1 VLSRIAQRFGLVAET
16 LRSRL
21 DEVRRAS
28 QQRAAKVPAEEVETS
43 SKGGSA
49 PADPLERELLEV
61 LLADPLQVPPAKAEI
76 GVPEVAHPGLRR
88 LLDGLYSLYDEGLT
102 PDLDTLR
109 LRIADNSRL
118 ADFALR
124 AQEVGLMHADRS
136 GWLKQ
141 ILGRFRER
149 RAARQAVEVQGKLNA
164 TTDPDMAL
172 ALLKKLQGGL

>member
-1 VLSRIAQRFGLVAET
+1 VASRERE
-16 LRSRL
+16 RP
-21 DEVRRAS
+21 EV
-28 QQRAAKVPAEEVETS
+28 TS
-43 SKGGSA
+43 KSGSA

-61 LLADPLQVPPAKAEI
+61 LLADPLLVPAVKI
-76 GVPEVAHPGLRR
+76 EVGADELAHPGLRR
-88 LLDGLYSLYDEGLT
+88 LLEGLFTLYDEGLT

-109 LRIADNSRL
+109 LRVADNSRL

-124 AQEVGLMHADRS
+124 AQEIGLMHADRP

-164 TTDPDMAL
+164 TTDPDVAL